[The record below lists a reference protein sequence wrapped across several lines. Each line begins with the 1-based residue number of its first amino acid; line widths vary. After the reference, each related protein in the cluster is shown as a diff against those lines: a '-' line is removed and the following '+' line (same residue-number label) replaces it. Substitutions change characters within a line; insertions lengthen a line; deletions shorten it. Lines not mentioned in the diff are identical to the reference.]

1 MDNDKTKDKDL
12 KINEQESRKK
22 GLLGLLETLLRKLP
36 NVSYVFL
43 LSPILVMFVICVGA
57 SLTPGALIFL
67 KVEEITR
74 NGNLLLRAFG
84 LGCSL
89 GLGFFLYGLTIIF
102 IVPLFNLPFIP
113 FVRSYRGPWFSLES
127 IPWYIHNA
135 LTYLVRYTILDLMT
149 PSPIN
154 LLFYKMMGLKIGKN
168 VMINSTN
175 ISDPCLIELDD
186 YVVIGGSASLMAHY
200 GMKGYLIIDKLIIG
214 KGTTV
219 GLNANIMGGVRI
231 GEKCTITPNAVVLPK
246 TVIPDHT
253 KYGME

>member
-1 MDNDKTKDKDL
+1 MKNERLTEDKL
-12 KINEQESRKK
+12 NINEQVSKK
-22 GLLGLLETLLRKLP
+22 RGLAGLLETLLRKLP
-36 NVSYVFL
+36 NLSYAFL
-43 LSPILVMFVICVGA
+43 LSPILIMFVICVGV
-57 SLTPGALIFL
+57 SLTPGALLFL

-74 NGNLLLRAFG
+74 SGNILLRAFG

-113 FVRSYRGPWFSLES
+113 FVKRYRGPWFSLES

-154 LLFYKMMGLKIGKN
+154 LLFYRMMGMKIGKG

-175 ISDPCLIELDD
+175 ISDPCLIELED

-200 GMKGYLIIDKLIIG
+200 GMKGYLIIDKLVIG
-214 KGTTV
+214 RGTTV
-219 GLNANIMGGVRI
+219 GLNASIMGGSDYWREVYHYSQCS
-231 GEKCTITPNAVVLPK
+231 GFTQDCNT
-246 TVIPDHT
+246 
-253 KYGME
+253 